1 MSNYTAPVDGVHMHL
16 ENKKMGKFFF
26 WFLWGMYVLVYMTK
40 YCFSSALAPIVES
53 GVLTKTQT
61 GTIAASFHVV
71 YAPLQILGG
80 IFADRYNPEKM
91 IKIGLLGGAV
101 ANLIIFFN
109 QNFYVMLFTWMFN
122 AAIQFALWPSVFK
135 IMASQLP
142 RSEKPKNIFLISL
155 TPSTGLLVAFIVAG
169 ILPKWQLNFAF
180 SALVLVGL
188 FIGMH
193 FVTKKVDRFM
203 LPDRETLLEN
213 IREKDS
219 HGFTLMKLMLG
230 SGLIFLVGVTFLRS
244 MIGQGAQTLAPT
256 MLMESY
262 EGISASIGNILNI
275 IVIAAGVSGT
285 FFVRFLI
292 KSNIIKNEIVG
303 IIITMAT
310 MIPMS
315 VTLCMLGDV
324 PSYMIII
331 AMSIIS
337 FCSTAATYLVSS
349 YNSKFA
355 AFGKDGTIAGIVNCA
370 GSAALIVQTYGFNA
384 IADNFGWIAVSNL
397 WVVLSAITTVLAI
410 IALPIYL
417 KFKKKNKDIM

>member
-26 WFLWGMYVLVYMTK
+26 WFLWVMYVLVYMTK

-61 GTIAASFHVV
+61 GIIAAAFHVV

-80 IFADRYNPEKM
+80 MFADRYNPERM

-109 QNFYVMLFTWMFN
+109 QNFYVMLFSWMFN

-142 RSEKPKNIFLISL
+142 RSEKPKNVFLISL
-155 TPSTGLLVAFIVAG
+155 SPSAGLLVAFVVAG
-169 ILPKWQLNFAF
+169 LLPKWQLNFAV
-180 SALVLVGL
+180 SSLVLVGL
-188 FIGMH
+188 FVAMH
-193 FVTKKVDRFM
+193 FVCKKVDRFM
-203 LPDRETLLEN
+203 LPDRETLLDN
-213 IREKDS
+213 IREKDN
-219 HGFTLMKLMLG
+219 HGYTLTKLMLS
-230 SGLIFLVGVTFLRS
+230 SGMIFLVGVTFLRT

-262 EGISASIGNILNI
+262 DGISASFGNILNI
-275 IVIAAGVSGT
+275 IVIACGVAGT

-292 KSNIIKNEIVG
+292 KHNIIKNEVIGVIV
-303 IIITMAT
+303 TMAI

-315 VTLCMLGDV
+315 VILCMLGKV
-324 PSYMIII
+324 PSYMIILS
-331 AMSIIS
+331 MSVIS
-337 FCSTAATYLVSS
+337 LCSTAATYLIAA
-349 YNSKFA
+349 YNSRFA
-355 AFGKDGTIAGIVNCA
+355 VFGKDGTIAGMINCA
-370 GSAALIVQTYGFNA
+370 GSAALIVQTYGFQA
-384 IADNFGWIAVSNL
+384 LADSSGWVAVSNL
-397 WVVLSAITTVLAI
+397 WVVLSGVTTVLSV
-410 IALPIYL
+410 IALPIYI
-417 KFKKKNKDIM
+417 KFKKKHF